1 MSFIFKRNIY
11 LMLYQYT
18 PLKKKLKKNTPRH
31 VAIIMDGNGRWAKK
45 RNEIRAFGH
54 QAGLKAV
61 KKTVKFA
68 IQNKI
73 EVLTLYTFSSENWQ
87 RPKFEV
93 ASLLKLFL
101 FALKNEVKNL
111 NKYNI
116 CLKVIG
122 DLTVFNEELQSYIYN
137 VEKITLNNSGL
148 ILNIAANY
156 GGRWD
161 ILEGVKKIV
170 NAVQNRYLDIN
181 KIKETIFSQYLC
193 THGLLPVDLVIR
205 TGGEKR
211 ISNFLLWQIAYSE
224 LYFTDVLWPDFNKF
238 IFQDAIN
245 CFSSRERRFGR
256 IIKD

>member
-1 MSFIFKRNIY
+1 MSHKYIQTNEKFS
-11 LMLYQYT
+11 
-18 PLKKKLKKNTPRH
+18 KKIPRH
-31 VAIIMDGNGRWAKK
+31 IAIIMDGNGRWAKK
-45 RNEIRAFGH
+45 RGETRAFGH
-54 QAGLKAV
+54 KAGFKAV
-61 KKTVKFA
+61 KKTVKLA

-73 EVLTLYTFSSENWQ
+73 EVLTLYTFSSENWK
-87 RPKFEV
+87 RPKLEV
-93 ASLLKLFL
+93 VSLLKLFL

-122 DLTVFNEELQSYIYN
+122 NLTAFNKELQSYIYN
-137 VEKITLNNSGL
+137 AEKITLNNSGL

-156 GGRWD
+156 GGKWD
-161 ILEGVKKIV
+161 ILEGVKKVV
-170 NAVQNRYLDIN
+170 NAVQNGYLDIN
-181 KIKETIFSQYLC
+181 QIKETIFSQYLC
-193 THGLLPVDLVIR
+193 TNGLLPVDLVIR

-224 LYFTDVLWPDFNKF
+224 LYFTDVLWPDFNEF

-245 CFSSRERRFGR
+245 YFSTRERRFGK